1 MSIIVAIFIKLEFDV
16 SMPGFPGFPGGFAA
30 LTGGVVNALPADA
43 GLGLLVTG
51 V

>member
-1 MSIIVAIFIKLEFDV
+1 MKVSIIVAIFIKLEFDV
-16 SMPGFPGFPGGFAA
+16 IMPGFPGGFAA

-43 GLGLLVTG
+43 GLGLFVTG